1 MDSILVTEEENNS
14 RLDRVI
20 KRVLGNINQALL
32 EKFLRQKLILVE
44 NKKAKS
50 SQRVKKNQVI
60 SYSNSI
66 IFNKNKKED
75 FFSKDQ
81 INYYKL
87 LFSKILIKET
97 RDWISINKPNRLAV
111 QGGTKQNFHIDN
123 FLKVNFNDYK
133 NKPKLVHRLDKDTSG
148 LLLIAKNQV
157 SARNLSKYFK
167 EGKITK
173 VYYALVSPCPK
184 NQEGIINTKIDKRK
198 SFSKNKMFVSQYM
211 GKKAITKYLILDKL
225 DKKLALVALFP
236 VTGRT
241 HQLRLHMYHIG
252 SPIIGDKKYS
262 NKSEES
268 ILLDYDKELKLHAA
282 MLKIPNEKILE
293 ADLPRHFKDA
303 MKYFGLD
310 IKDKRNVFNLL
321 TRDEIE
327 NKKTISFI

>member
-32 EKFLRQKLILVE
+32 EKLLRQKLILVE

-66 IFNKNKKED
+66 VFNKNEKENFISND
-75 FFSKDQ
+75 D
-81 INYYKL
+81 INYYKV
-87 LFSKILIKET
+87 LFSKILIRET
-97 RDWISINKPNRLAV
+97 KNWISINKPNRLAV

-123 FLKVNFNDYK
+123 FLKVNFNNNR

-148 LLLIAKNQV
+148 LLIIAKNQV

-173 VYYALVSPCPK
+173 IYYALVSPCPT
-184 NQEGIINTKIDKRK
+184 NQKGVINTKIVKK
-198 SFSKNKMFVSQYM
+198 NSFSKNKMFVSDFN
-211 GKKAITKYLILDKL
+211 GKNAVTKYLILDKL

-236 VTGRT
+236 ITGRT
-241 HQLRLHMYHIG
+241 HQLRLHMSHIG
-252 SPIIGDKKYS
+252 CPILGDKKYS
-262 NKSEES
+262 NNDRES
-268 ILLDYDKELKLHAA
+268 KFLDYEKELKLHAA
-282 MLKIPNEKILE
+282 ILKIPNEKILE
-293 ADLPRHFKDA
+293 AKLPSHFKDA
-303 MKYFGLD
+303 IKYFGLD
-310 IKDKRNVFNLL
+310 IKKKKDVYNLL
-321 TRDEIE
+321 IRDEIE
-327 NKKTISFI
+327 NEKTISII